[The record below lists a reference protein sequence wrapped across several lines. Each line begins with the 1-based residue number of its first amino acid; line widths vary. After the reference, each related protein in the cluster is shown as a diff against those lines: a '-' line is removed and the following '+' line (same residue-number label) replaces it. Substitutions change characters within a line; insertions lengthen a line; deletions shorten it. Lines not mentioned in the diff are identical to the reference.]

1 MTDRVRLTAT
11 VTTDDVMAV
20 ITALQQI
27 HPNDPLAAVISAT
40 AAATV
45 VGTRAFAG
53 IEDPDRLSAVIN
65 DAAQELAEAVLNAL
79 DDTPDAAT
87 AGPERPEAY
96 DA

>member
-1 MTDRVRLTAT
+1 MTDRVRLTVT
-11 VTTDDVMAV
+11 VTTDDVMNV
-20 ITALQQI
+20 VTALQQI

-45 VGTRAFAG
+45 IGTR
-53 IEDPDRLSAVIN
+53 S
-65 DAAQELAEAVLNAL
+65 LAEAVLNAL

>member
-27 HPNDPLAAVISAT
+27 HAHDPLVAVISAT
-40 AAATV
+40 AAANV
-45 VGTRAFAG
+45 IGTRSFVG
-53 IEDPDRLSAVIN
+53 IEDPDRLAAAIN

-79 DDTPDAAT
+79 DDTPDDAT
-87 AGPERPEAY
+87 AGPARPEAY